1 MKYSLRISSRAAR
14 LATLMCIH
22 DIPTLKGLLEGSIRY
37 VVPLQKK
44 RELGCGSCHVT
55 LIQENNYITS
65 LYYTVHHT
73 WRHTIT
79 WHDRNDFPFYFR
91 LIFLSYFRLI
101 VRTSQLICIC
111 APDNAI
117 VYERVVKR
125 DVLSCNDLNSFLG
138 PHTAYQG
145 GYGVQL
151 TTTITYDL
159 YRMIPCKIIR

>member
-73 WRHTIT
+73 
-79 WHDRNDFPFYFR
+79 
-91 LIFLSYFRLI
+91 
-101 VRTSQLICIC
+101 
-111 APDNAI
+111 
-117 VYERVVKR
+117 
-125 DVLSCNDLNSFLG
+125 
-138 PHTAYQG
+138 
-145 GYGVQL
+145 
-151 TTTITYDL
+151 
-159 YRMIPCKIIR
+159 